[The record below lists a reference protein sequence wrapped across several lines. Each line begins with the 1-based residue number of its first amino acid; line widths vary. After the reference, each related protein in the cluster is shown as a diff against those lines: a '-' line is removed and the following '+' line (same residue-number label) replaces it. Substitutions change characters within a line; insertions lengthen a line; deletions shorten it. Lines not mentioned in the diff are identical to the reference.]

1 MAYLMAKRVEQGDAK
16 LKNFVIKTI
25 KWLDLSIS
33 VLPGNFNS
41 VPSGEKKYFRPFFSP
56 WLADKKFDQTWSN
69 VKGAST
75 SRVET
80 AYNLLTLLRQCNTEK
95 GEIWECG
102 VYRGATA
109 HLMASELSANGNK
122 YTMRLFDTFSGIPE
136 STEGLDD
143 IRIGDL
149 ANTSLMEVKNRVGK
163 HKNLETNYHEG
174 LVPDT
179 FDGLEKSK
187 ITFLH
192 IDLDMYVSVRAA
204 LDWTYTR
211 LVSGAFVVLDDY
223 GKPGT
228 YGAKKATDEFLA
240 DKPES
245 LFFLPTG
252 QAWFIKK

>member
-1 MAYLMAKRVEQGDAK
+1 MEFQ
-16 LKNFVIKTI
+16 
-25 KWLDLSIS
+25 
-33 VLPGNFNS
+33 
-41 VPSGEKKYFRPFFSP
+41 
-56 WLADKKFDQTWSN
+56 
-69 VKGAST
+69 
-75 SRVET
+75 
-80 AYNLLTLLRQCNTEK
+80 
-95 GEIWECG
+95 
-102 VYRGATA
+102 
-109 HLMASELSANGNK
+109 
-122 YTMRLFDTFSGIPE
+122 E

-245 LFFLPTG
+245 LFFSANWAGLVH
-252 QAWFIKK
+252 KKMTLLTWINHSGFQIESKSGKS